1 MGLSLTRPG
10 VRVARRER
18 KAPARARLFGY
29 VLIAPL
35 LVWLLAT
42 IAAPLAYSVYLSFTD
57 AGTIGTPFEFIGLD
71 NYSNVLGEPEFWSAF
86 LRSIAWAIGGALLQ
100 TIMAFA
106 AALVLHQAFRG
117 RRFARTWIVLSWI
130 VPTIVI
136 AILWRWMLNASFGVV
151 NYVLTETGLAGEP
164 VDFLGDPSLALPT
177 VVFVN
182 AWRWFPFLALIILAG
197 LAAIPRELYDAARVD
212 GASSLQIFR
221 SITLPLLQPVMY
233 VVGLLGTLWSFNVFD
248 VIWLLTQGGPSNATE
263 TLPVLVYQ
271 RAFDGFAMGEA
282 STISVLLALFLLV
295 FALAYMRFVPHGE
308 NREVF

>member
-1 MGLSLTRPG
+1 M
-10 VRVARRER
+10 VARR
-18 KAPARARLFGY
+18 LGY
-29 VLIAPL
+29 ILIAPL
-35 LVWLLAT
+35 VVWLIVT

-71 NYSNVLGEPEFWSAF
+71 NYSSVLGDGEFWSAF

-100 TIMAFA
+100 TLLAFA
-106 AALVLHQAFRG
+106 AALVLHQTFRG

-136 AILWRWMLNASFGVV
+136 AILWRWMLNASFGVI
-151 NYVLTETGLAGEP
+151 NYFLTETGLAGEP

-197 LAAIPRELYDAARVD
+197 LAAIPRELEDAARVD
-212 GASSLQIFR
+212 GAGSLQVFR
-221 SITLPLLQPVMY
+221 SITLPLLQPVLY

-282 STISVLLALFLLV
+282 STISVLLALFLLL
-295 FALAYMRFVPHGE
+295 FALLYMRFVPQGE
-308 NREVF
+308 TREVL